1 MAFTELNVNGARVSN
16 VGTPTESTDAAN
28 KQYVDG
34 KMGSDI
40 QIVYNEKIAKSFQFS
55 ATDCIVR
62 IIPLRI
68 QSSFVY
74 YSFDVFQTNVGND
87 GTAFSIASII
97 NVNIRNVEI
106 NLFDLADPYT
116 KVDNT
121 RVQLLSDNR
130 INITG
135 NVIAS
140 GYLELLI

>member
-16 VGTPTESTDAAN
+16 VGTPTENTDAAN

-34 KMGSDI
+34 KMGSNI
-40 QIVYNEKIAKSFQFS
+40 QIVYNEKIAKSFQFVG
-55 ATDCIVR
+55 TDCIVR
-62 IIPLRI
+62 IIPLEI
-68 QSSFVY
+68 LSSIVY
-74 YSFDVFQTNVGND
+74 YSLDVFQNNAGST

-106 NLFDLADPYT
+106 SLFDLADPYT

-121 RVQLLSDNR
+121 RVNLLSDNR
-130 INITG
+130 INIVG

-140 GYLELLI
+140 GCLKLLI

>member
-16 VGTPTESTDAAN
+16 VGTPTENTDAAN

-40 QIVYNEKIAKSFQFS
+40 QIVYNEKIAKSFQFNS
-55 ATDCIVR
+55 PNCIVR
-62 IIPLRI
+62 IIPSHI
-68 QSSFVY
+68 QSNIAY
-74 YSFDVFQTNVGND
+74 YSFDVFQTNAGST
-87 GTAFSIASII
+87 GTAFSITSII
-97 NVNIRNVEI
+97 NVNISNVEI

-121 RVQLLSDNR
+121 RVKFLSDNR
-130 INITG
+130 INIAG

-140 GYLELLI
+140 GYLKLLI

>member
-16 VGTPTESTDAAN
+16 VGTPTENTDAAN

-34 KMGSDI
+34 KMGSNI

-55 ATDCIVR
+55 ETNFIVR
-62 IIPLRI
+62 IIPLQIRSNI
-68 QSSFVY
+68 VY
-74 YSFDVFQTNVGND
+74 YSFDVFRTNDGST

-106 NLFDLADPYT
+106 ILFDLADPYT

-121 RVQLLSDNR
+121 RVNLLSDNE
-130 INITG
+130 INVAG

-140 GYLELLI
+140 GYLKLLI